1 MIFVDGV
8 YHADPH
14 PGNVLV
20 DKAGNLVLLDFGAV
34 AELSPQMRE
43 GIPEFLEGVLRR
55 DTTGS
60 SARSGRWDSSRAPA
74 TRS

>member
-20 DKAGNLVLLDFGAV
+20 QADGAIVLLDFGAV
-34 AELSPQMRE
+34 AEL
-43 GIPEFLEGVLRR
+43 
-55 DTTGS
+55 
-60 SARSGRWDSSRAPA
+60 
-74 TRS
+74 